1 MAYNL
6 NETPAGLVNSVNK
19 EYTTTN
25 TLYQAVI
32 ITVDGVVYTGD
43 AVFVDNTFTLDDAPT
58 TTITISYYDEAVS
71 PIAVGTLLVS
81 SVSTIWRR
89 QKRET
94 SDVSEATFLD
104 WCNWINLFL
113 YREILKKDP
122 EWFITTAE
130 ITDNL
135 AETGEF
141 LPNDFKQLR
150 AFNTGMFEEVNDVV
164 QHDAW
169 LITKAESELSGY
181 YVNNNKV
188 IFTPI
193 ERTEVREFQFRY
205 IPIEPKIT
213 ATTDYFIAPLTEAY
227 IEVLIHDLN
236 KFYEMWDENAG
247 LESLADFRFSR
258 SLDELLKSIRRTP
271 QTYFFDDPSQD
282 F

>member
-1 MAYNL
+1 MYIL
-6 NETPAGLVNSVNK
+6 NETPAGLINSVNK
-19 EYTTTN
+19 TYTTAN

>member
-6 NETPAGLVNSVNK
+6 SEVPTGLINSVNK
-19 EYTTTN
+19 TYTTAN

-32 ITVDGVVYTGD
+32 ITVDGAIYTGD
-43 AVFVDNTFTLDDAPT
+43 VTFVDNDFTLDDAPT
-58 TTITISYYDEAVS
+58 ASITISYYDEAIS
-71 PIAVGTLLVS
+71 PVMTGTLLVS

-104 WCNWINLFL
+104 WCDWINLFL
-113 YREILKKDP
+113 YREIVKKSP
-122 EWFITTAE
+122 ERFITTAA
-130 ITDNL
+130 INDSL
-135 AETGEF
+135 AETGEW
-141 LPNDFKQLR
+141 LPNDFKQIR
-150 AFNTGMFEEVNDVV
+150 AFGTGLFEEVNDVV

-169 LITKAESELSGY
+169 LITKANSELSGY
-181 YVNNNKV
+181 FINNNKL

-193 ERTEVREFQFRY
+193 ERTDERDFNFRY
-205 IPIEPKIT
+205 VPIEPKIT
-213 ATTDYFIAPLTEAY
+213 ATTDYFISPLTEAY

-258 SLDELLKSIRRTP
+258 SLEELLKSIRRTP
-271 QTYFFDDPSQD
+271 QTYFLDDPSQD

>member
-1 MAYNL
+1 MYISHEVPVGVIN
-6 NETPAGLVNSVNK
+6 GVNK
-19 EYTTTN
+19 EYTTTD

-32 ITVDGVVYTGD
+32 ITVDGVIYTGG
-43 AVFVDNTFTLDDAPT
+43 AVFVDDTFTLDDAPT
-58 TTITISYYDEAVS
+58 ATITISYYNEAVS

-236 KFYEMWDENAG
+236 KFYEMWDKNAG